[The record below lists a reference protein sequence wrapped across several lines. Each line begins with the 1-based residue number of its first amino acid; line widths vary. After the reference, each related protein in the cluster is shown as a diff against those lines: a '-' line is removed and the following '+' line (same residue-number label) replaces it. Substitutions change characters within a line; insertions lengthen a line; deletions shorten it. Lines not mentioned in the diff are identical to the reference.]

1 MLWSQL
7 SLEFSV
13 HRYFEK
19 ALSKKVH
26 GTIPQGIEGGFECTV
41 FQRNLKEWQGRGGGD
56 TDICL
61 QVLKESKALRL
72 DTSRLRERREGR
84 AKMSDV
90 PAETGK
96 GLWESLKCAREPIPR
111 LDYQSLFRKWAWA
124 GKATEIEPNV
134 YLPLFHQCS
143 AWQ

>member
-1 MLWSQL
+1 M
-7 SLEFSV
+7 
-13 HRYFEK
+13 HCI
-19 ALSKKVH
+19 SKK
-26 GTIPQGIEGGFECTV
+26 FE
-41 FQRNLKEWQGRGGGD
+41 RMAREGGGD

-96 GLWESLKCAREPIPR
+96 GL
-111 LDYQSLFRKWAWA
+111 
-124 GKATEIEPNV
+124 
-134 YLPLFHQCS
+134 
-143 AWQ
+143 